1 MPFAGDFKIS
11 DKKRMAV
18 SGKFRR
24 FDDDDTSTLFCTCGS
39 SFEWHDVDDRL
50 APWLE
55 AHTPHVEAEKADA

>member
-1 MPFAGDFKIS
+1 
-11 DKKRMAV
+11 MAV